1 MSGPAVAGPVAPGL
15 VSAERGVGEIALVDA
30 LPEVV
35 VVVFAAVT
43 HLADPWFLFG
53 LLAVGYWFGGGR
65 VAGSP
70 RRAGA
75 TAIAAVTCAYAA
87 TALGKAWFAVPRPP
101 GAVGPADVPAWLP
114 GLLSAWY
121 EGQVLSDGFGFPSG
135 HATGAAAAYLA
146 LALVYDRAWTPG
158 RRYLAAGAVA
168 VAVAASRVVIEVHYL
183 VDVLAG
189 LAVGVGVVLGALW
202 LAGDPR
208 FRGGRADSDDGPVA
222 ADGSGTDLEPTAALD
237 PTPAFLLAAVL
248 SAVAAGVAFAAGHPG
263 EVVEAG
269 IGIATGAGGAVGWL
283 LVDGDESALT
293 ARVAVPALAVTGVLW
308 VGAYALADSL
318 PVTVAATTVAVV
330 AVVALPSLPSR
341 VDAV

>member
-1 MSGPAVAGPVAPGL
+1 MTGL
-15 VSAERGVGEIALVDA
+15 VAAERGLGETALVDA

-53 LLAVGYWFGGGR
+53 LLAVAYWF
-65 VAGSP
+65 AGDRIAAAP

-87 TALGKAWFAVPRPP
+87 VALGKAWFAVPRPP
-101 GAVGPADVPAWLP
+101 GAMGPADVPAWLP
-114 GLLSAWY
+114 ALLTGWY
-121 EGQVLSDGFGFPSG
+121 EAQVLSDGFGFPSG
-135 HATGAAAAYLA
+135 HATGGAAAYLA
-146 LALVYDRAWTPG
+146 LALLYDRASTG
-158 RRYLAAGAVA
+158 ERRLLAAGAVA

-189 LAVGVGVVLGALW
+189 LCLGGVVVVGALW

-208 FRGGRADSDDGPVA
+208 FRGRNASRVDRR
-222 ADGSGTDLEPTAALD
+222 EPTAALD
-237 PTPAFLLAAVL
+237 PTPAFLLAAVVSL
-248 SAVAAGVAFAAGHPG
+248 AAAGVAFAAGHTG

-269 IGIATGAGGAVGWL
+269 IGIATGVGGAAGWR
-283 LVDGDESALT
+283 LVSGDEPAVPV
-293 ARVAVPALAVTGVLW
+293 RIAVPALAVTGALW

-318 PVTVAATTVAVV
+318 VVTLAATTAAVV
-330 AVVALPSLPSR
+330 AVVALPALPERIEAISSDR
-341 VDAV
+341 S

>member
-1 MSGPAVAGPVAPGL
+1 VTGL
-15 VSAERGVGEIALVDA
+15 VAAERGVGEMPLVDA

-53 LLAVGYWFGGGR
+53 LLAVGYWFASDR
-65 VAGSP
+65 FAAAP

-101 GAVGPADVPAWLP
+101 GAVGPADVPTWLP

-121 EGQVLSDGFGFPSG
+121 EAQVLSDGFGFPSG
-135 HATGAAAAYLA
+135 HATGGAAAYLA
-146 LALVYDRAWTPG
+146 LALVYDRAWTA
-158 RRYLAAGAVA
+158 RKRLAAAVAVA

-183 VDVLAG
+183 VDVLTG
-189 LAVGVGVVLGALW
+189 LAVGSGVVLAALW

-208 FRGGRADSDDGPVA
+208 VRRSGSRYDSRGA
-222 ADGSGTDLEPTAALD
+222 TAALD
-237 PTPAFLLAAVL
+237 PTLPFLLAAVVSTGSL
-248 SAVAAGVAFAAGHPG
+248 AVAVAGGHTG

-269 IGIATGAGGAVGWL
+269 IGIATGAGGAIGWR
-283 LVDGDESALT
+283 LVDGDEPAVPV
-293 ARVAVPALAVTGVLW
+293 RIAVPALAVTGALW
-308 VGAYALADSL
+308 VGAYSLSDSIW
-318 PVTVAATTVAVV
+318 VTLAATTAAVV
-330 AVVALPSLPSR
+330 AVVALPALPERIERLSKAR
-341 VDAV
+341 N

>member
-1 MSGPAVAGPVAPGL
+1 MTGRAAPGL
-15 VSAERGVGEIALVDA
+15 VAAERGVGETALVDA

-35 VVVFAAVT
+35 VVAFAAVT

-53 LLAVGYWFGGGR
+53 LLAVGYWFGGDRATG
-65 VAGSP
+65 AP

-101 GAVGPADVPAWLP
+101 GAMGPADVPTWLP

-146 LALVYDRAWTPG
+146 LALVYDRAWTPW
-158 RRYLAAGAVA
+158 RRYLAAGSVA

-183 VDVLAG
+183 VDVVAGVALGVVALAG
-189 LAVGVGVVLGALW
+189 GLW

-208 FRGGRADSDDGPVA
+208 LRRGMDGNRTEPLHPIPVFA
-222 ADGSGTDLEPTAALD
+222 
-237 PTPAFLLAAVL
+237 LAAGV
-248 SAVAAGVAFAAGHPG
+248 SVVAAGVAVAGGHTD

-269 IGIATGAGGAVGWL
+269 IGVGTGVGGAVGWR
-283 LVDGDESALT
+283 LVEGDEPPVPVRIAL
-293 ARVAVPALAVTGVLW
+293 PGLAATGGLW
-308 VGAYALADSL
+308 IGAYALSGGA
-318 PVTVAATTVAVV
+318 VGAIAATGLAVV
-330 AVVALPSLPSR
+330 GVIAMPAVPRLVGRADVSGN
-341 VDAV
+341 

>member
-1 MSGPAVAGPVAPGL
+1 MTGL
-15 VSAERGVGEIALVDA
+15 VTAERGLGETALVDA

-35 VVVFAAVT
+35 VVAFAAVT

-53 LLAVGYWFGGGR
+53 LLAVGYWFASDR
-65 VAGSP
+65 LAAAP

-121 EGQVLSDGFGFPSG
+121 EAQVLSDGFGFPSG
-135 HATGAAAAYLA
+135 HATGGAAAYLA
-146 LALVYDRAWTPG
+146 LALVYDRAWTA
-158 RRYLAAGAVA
+158 RRRLLVAAAVA

-189 LAVGVGVVLGALW
+189 LAVGTGVVLGALW

-208 FRGGRADSDDGPVA
+208 VRRGESAADAGGSANGETDSDARGA
-222 ADGSGTDLEPTAALD
+222 TAALD
-237 PTPAFLLAAVL
+237 PTLPFLLAAVVSAGAL
-248 SAVAAGVAFAAGHPG
+248 AVAVESGHTG

-269 IGIATGAGGAVGWL
+269 IGIATGAGGAIGWR
-283 LVDGDESALT
+283 LVDGDEPAVPV
-293 ARVAVPALAVTGVLW
+293 RIAVPALAVTGGLW
-308 VGAYALADSL
+308 VGAYAFSESVA
-318 PVTVAATTVAVV
+318 VTLAATTAAVV
-330 AVVALPSLPSR
+330 AVVALPALPDRIGRLSTAR
-341 VDAV
+341 N

>member
-1 MSGPAVAGPVAPGL
+1 VTGL
-15 VSAERGVGEIALVDA
+15 VAAERGIGEVILVDA

-53 LLAVGYWFGGGR
+53 LLAVGYWFASDR
-65 VAGSP
+65 FAAAP

-101 GAVGPADVPAWLP
+101 GAVGPADVPTWLP

-121 EGQVLSDGFGFPSG
+121 EAQVLSDGFGFPSG
-135 HATGAAAAYLA
+135 HATGGAAAYLA
-146 LALVYDRAWTPG
+146 LALVYDRAWTAPK
-158 RRYLAAGAVA
+158 RLAAAVVVA

-189 LAVGVGVVLGALW
+189 LAVGSGVVLAALW

-208 FRGGRADSDDGPVA
+208 VRRLGVGSAGEEGAVDARGA
-222 ADGSGTDLEPTAALD
+222 TAALD
-237 PTPAFLLAAVL
+237 PTLAFLLAAVVSTGSL
-248 SAVAAGVAFAAGHPG
+248 AVAVAGGHTG

-269 IGIATGAGGAVGWL
+269 IGIATGAGGAIGWR
-283 LVDGDESALT
+283 LVDGDEPAVPV
-293 ARVAVPALAVTGVLW
+293 RVAVPALAVTGALW
-308 VGAYALADSL
+308 VGAYSLSDSIW
-318 PVTVAATTVAVV
+318 VTLAATTAAVV
-330 AVVALPSLPSR
+330 AVVALPALPERIGRPS
-341 VDAV
+341 DAGN